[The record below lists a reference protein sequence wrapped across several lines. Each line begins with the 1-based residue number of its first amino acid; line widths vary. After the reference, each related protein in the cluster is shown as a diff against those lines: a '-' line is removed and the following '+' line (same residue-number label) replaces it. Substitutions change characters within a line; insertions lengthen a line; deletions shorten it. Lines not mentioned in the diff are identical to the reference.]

1 MREAGPGPAVQVPQQ
16 GLRAEGLG
24 FVAWAVI
31 VLTVC
36 PDEGAQSLL
45 HMRTRRS
52 GTVLTV

>member
-1 MREAGPGPAVQVPQQ
+1 MQVPQQ

-24 FVAWAVI
+24 FVAWVVI

-45 HMRTRRS
+45 HVRTRRS
-52 GTVLTV
+52 GAVLTV